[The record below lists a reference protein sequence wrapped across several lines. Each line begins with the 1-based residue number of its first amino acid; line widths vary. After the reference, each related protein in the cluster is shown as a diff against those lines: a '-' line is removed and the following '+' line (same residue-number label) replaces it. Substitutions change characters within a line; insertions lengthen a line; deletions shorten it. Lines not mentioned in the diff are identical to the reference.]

1 MKWLNG
7 YRIRLVLVVFVAAI
21 VLGGGIAN
29 ADFTFGEPTNLGP
42 KVNTSYGDVNPNI
55 SADGLSL
62 YFCDVPFNPK
72 PGGYGGGDMW
82 VTTRDTTD
90 DEWGTRMN
98 LGPTVNTSSDDAPPC
113 VSADGLSLYFSSNRP
128 GGYGNLDLWM
138 ITRTTTKDDWSDP
151 VNLGPTV
158 NSSADECF
166 PSISADGLQLYFA
179 DEEIARP
186 GGYGSA
192 DIWLTTR
199 ATKNDP
205 WGEPVNLGPTVNSS
219 ADDGYAGQ
227 SISADGLSLYFTS
240 NRPGGLGGL
249 DVWVTRRATVSEPWA
264 PPVNLGL
271 PINSFAHDIAPN
283 FSADGSTLY
292 FSSRRPGG
300 FGGHDIW
307 QVSITPIVDFNGD
320 GIVDSK
326 DMCIMVDHWG
336 EDYSLCDIGPTP
348 LGDGI
353 VDVEDL
359 IDLAEHLFEEV
370 KDPTFVAHWAL
381 DEIEGDIAYD
391 SVGENHA
398 EVMGSAVWQPTGG
411 VVDGALLL
419 DGVDDC
425 MATEYVHDPS
435 EGPLSVFAWV
445 KGGAPGQVLVSQV
458 LGANWLMADSSSGN
472 LMTELKESGR
482 AGSALLSETV
492 ITDGNWH
499 RVGLVWDGTNR
510 ILYVDDVAVAADT
523 QSELVGSNGGLNIGC
538 GKNLEPGS
546 FFSGLIDDVRIYNRT
561 VKP

>member
-1 MKWLNG
+1 MNWLNN
-7 YRIRLVLVVFVAAI
+7 YRIRLVLVGFVAAI
-21 VLGGGIAN
+21 VLGGGSAK
-29 ADFTFGEPTNLGP
+29 ADFIFGEPTNLGP

-62 YFCDVPFNPK
+62 YFDDYPVYPK

-82 VTTRDTTD
+82 VTRRDTTD
-90 DEWGTRMN
+90 DEWGTPMN
-98 LGPTVNTSSDDAPPC
+98 LGPTVNTSYSDGALC
-113 VSADGLSLYFSSNRP
+113 ISADGLTLIFESNRP
-128 GGYGNLDLWM
+128 GGYGNYDLWM
-138 ITRTTTKDDWSDP
+138 STRTTTKDDWSAP

-158 NSSADECF
+158 NSSADEY
-166 PSISADGLQLYFA
+166 P
-179 DEEIARP
+179 P
-186 GGYGSA
+186 
-192 DIWLTTR
+192 
-199 ATKNDP
+199 
-205 WGEPVNLGPTVNSS
+205 
-219 ADDGYAGQ
+219 
-227 SISADGLSLYFTS
+227 SISADGLSLYFGS
-240 NRPGGLGGL
+240 NRPGGLGSF
-249 DVWVTRRATVSEPWA
+249 DIWVTKRATVSDPWA
-264 PPVNLGL
+264 PPVNLG
-271 PINSFAHDIAPN
+271 PPVNSFAFDACPN
-283 FSADGSTLY
+283 LSADGSTLY
-292 FSSRRPGG
+292 FTSTRPGG
-300 FGGHDIW
+300 FGGHDLW

-353 VDVEDL
+353 VDVQDL
-359 IDLAEHLFEEV
+359 IGLAEHLFEQV
-370 KDPTFVAHWAL
+370 KDPTFLAHWAL

-482 AGSALLSETV
+482 TGSALFSETV

-546 FFSGLIDDVRIYNRT
+546 FWSCLIDDVRIYNRT
-561 VKP
+561 VEP

>member
-1 MKWLNG
+1 MRSTKA
-7 YRIRLVLVVFVAAI
+7 VVII
-21 VLGGGIAN
+21 VLALGLVAEIAK

-42 KVNTSYGDVNPNI
+42 TVNTSYGDVNPNI

-62 YFCDVPFNPK
+62 YFCDLPFSIA
-72 PGGYGGGDMW
+72 PGGYGGGDLW

-98 LGPTVNTSSDDAPPC
+98 LGPTVNTSSGDGPPC
-113 VSADGLSLYFSSNRP
+113 MSADGLSLYFSSKRP
-128 GGYGNLDLWM
+128 GGYGNDDLWM
-138 ITRTTTKDDWSDP
+138 SSRTTTKDDWSAP

-166 PSISADGLQLYFA
+166 PSISADGLELYFA
-179 DEEIARP
+179 EEDIARP
-186 GGYGSA
+186 GGYGNA

-219 ADDGYAGQ
+219 ANDGYAGQ

-240 NRPGGLGGL
+240 NRPGGLGGY
-249 DVWVTRRATVSEPWA
+249 DIWVTRRATVSDPWA
-264 PPVNLGL
+264 PPVNLGP
-271 PINSFAHDIAPN
+271 PINSFAYDIAPN

-292 FSSRRPGG
+292 FSSLRPGG
-300 FGGHDIW
+300 FGGYDIW

-353 VDVEDL
+353 VDVQDL
-359 IDLAEHLFEEV
+359 IGLAEHLFEEV

-435 EGPLSVFAWV
+435 EGPLSVFAWI
-445 KGGAPGQVLVSQV
+445 KGGAPGQVLLSQAV
-458 LGANWLMADSSSGN
+458 GANWLMADSSSGK

-482 AGSALLSETV
+482 TGSTLLSETV

-510 ILYVDDVAVAADT
+510 ILYVDDVEVAADT
-523 QSELVGSNGGLNIGC
+523 QSELAGSNGGLNIGC

-546 FFSGLIDDVRIYNRT
+546 FWSGLIDDVRIYNRT